1 MAKLPP
7 IPVGVP
13 PGHSYWNDWYEK
25 LRNLINSSLLNHN
38 DLLNIQGGTTLERYH
53 LTAAEHT
60 ALTSNNW
67 QYVQL
72 TSDFTTNSTT
82 PVDIPGLNFTPS
94 ANKTYMVEALLM
106 MRTDDVTKGPQPGVA
121 FPSGLNASTFK
132 LTAANTTSTEVMLNS
147 NSVGTL
153 NITNTGFPDT
163 TSSYPGI
170 LNCVFTTGSSPS
182 GDFKMRMSA
191 QT

>member
-38 DLLNIQGGTTLERYH
+38 DLLNIQGGTPLERYH

-82 PVDIPGLNFTPS
+82 PVDITGLSFTPA
-94 ANKTYMVEALLM
+94 ANKTYMVEAMLM
-106 MRTDDVTKGPQPGVA
+106 MRTSDATKGPQPGVA
-121 FPSGLNASTFK
+121 FPTGMNSSAFRLSAT
-132 LTAANTTSTEVMLNS
+132 NTTSTEVILNS
-147 NSVGTL
+147 NSLGTL
-153 NITNTGFPDT
+153 NITNTGFPDNT
-163 TSSYPGI
+163 TSYPGI
-170 LNCVFTTGSSPS
+170 LDCTFTTGASPS
-182 GDFKMRMSA
+182 GDFKLRMSA

>member
-25 LRNLINSSLLNHN
+25 LRNLINNALPNHN
-38 DLLNIQGGTTLERYH
+38 DLLNIQGGSATERYH
-53 LTAAEHT
+53 LTAAQHSEIT
-60 ALTSNNW
+60 ANNW
-67 QYVQL
+67 NYVQL

-82 PVDIPGLNFTPS
+82 PVDITGLSFTPA
-94 ANKTYMVEALLM
+94 ANKTYMVEAMLL
-106 MRTDDVTKGPQPGVA
+106 MRTDNAAKGPQPGVA
-121 FPSGLNASTFK
+121 FPSGLNDSTFK
-132 LTAANTTSTEVMLNS
+132 LTATDTTSTEVLLNS
-147 NSVGTL
+147 NSTGTL

-163 TSSYPGI
+163 TSSYPGT
-170 LNCVFTTGSSPS
+170 LNCVFTTGASPS